1 MSDGTPSRR
10 DDETGDGARPTES
23 SATSPATSRSSDA
36 GSRGTGSTDT
46 GSTDADSRTLDA
58 RSAEANAPADAAAE
72 VAPDGRTKR
81 VRPVRVWDLVLSIV
95 LVLLLIGVA
104 ITGVF
109 IGSLFALGAPSCV
122 NGSCALFDVGLN
134 VAIWGPIVVG
144 VLGLA
149 VTVTLLVL
157 RKRAFWVPLAGI
169 ALVAIVVFVGGA
181 IALVAG
187 SGG

>member
-1 MSDGTPSRR
+1 VSDGTPSRR
-10 DDETGDGARPTES
+10 DDETGDGARRTES
-23 SATSPATSRSSDA
+23 SATGATTSRSGDA
-36 GSRGTGSTDT
+36 GSRDT
-46 GSTDADSRTLDA
+46 RSADADSRTLDA

-122 NGSCALFDVGLN
+122 NGSCELFDVGLN

-149 VTVTLLVL
+149 ATVTLLVL